1 MSRHSKK
8 NKEFDANN
16 RLRNDGEAAS
26 DSRFSH
32 FVDEDEGYRPF
43 AGISG
48 LKPQPV
54 STRDGRAS
62 KPSGSVHGSS
72 ASSPASGSVLK
83 SVSKSSNSALVKNTG
98 IGKDAPLPASVLPKG
113 GTDKKVVGG
122 YDPSA
127 DFGDILRQWEATGDP
142 YAMPGRH
149 AGEGP
154 GVGRRLK
161 KNKEAD
167 SMRKLE
173 DTTLAARKAVQSM
186 DFAQIFAQWE
196 ADRSGG
202 GAKKAGMVG
211 KSAASDK
218 KGSPDLTGG
227 VSKSQV
233 IATGPRKDFAEIL
246 AEWEASQVGKNI
258 VSSNML
264 KKPVIAAGTQA
275 DGNTKT
281 APGDSVASIVVSD
294 DMEQE
299 SSEEDSSIDNGRPKP
314 VWSAGKP
321 TRSGSDRI
329 SGGGGFADIYDE
341 WAAQQRQEEDARL
354 EQAVAEKEPEA
365 KVFPQVELSKL
376 RQMLPQVT
384 LDLHGLTA
392 EESGRRVRDF
402 LQDSY
407 RNGIRKVCVIHGKGI
422 HAPQGQGVLK
432 DVVLQEID
440 RSKVVREFSTPS
452 ARYGGSGVL
461 WLILKA

>member
-8 NKEFDANN
+8 NKENDANN
-16 RLRNDGEAAS
+16 HSRNDGEAAVE
-26 DSRFSH
+26 SRFSH
-32 FVDEDEGYRPF
+32 FVEDDEGYRPF
-43 AGISG
+43 AGISS

-54 STRDGRAS
+54 PARKETPS
-62 KPSGSVHGSS
+62 KPSGFVHGSS
-72 ASSPASGSVLK
+72 VGSSASGSVPK
-83 SVSKSSNSALVKNTG
+83 SVSRPSGSALGKNTG
-98 IGKDAPLPASVLPKG
+98 TGKDAPLAAFVLSKGAS
-113 GTDKKVVGG
+113 DKKVVGG

-127 DFGDILRQWEATGDP
+127 DFGNILRQWEATGDP

-161 KNKEAD
+161 KNKDAD
-167 SMRKLE
+167 SIHKLE
-173 DTTLAARKAVQSM
+173 DTTQAARKTVQSM

-196 ADRSGG
+196 ADKIG
-202 GAKKAGMVG
+202 GAKKAGLGG
-211 KSAASDK
+211 KPDIGDK
-218 KGSPDLTGG
+218 KSSPDLTGG

-233 IATGPRKDFAEIL
+233 VATGPRKDFSEIL

-258 VSSNML
+258 VSSNIP
-264 KKPVIAAGTQA
+264 KKPVIVAGTQV

-281 APGDSVASIVVSD
+281 VPGESVAPVVVSD

-299 SSEEDSSIDNGRPKP
+299 SPEEDSSIDDGRPKP

-321 TRSGSDRI
+321 TRFGSDRI
-329 SGGGGFADIYDE
+329 SGGGGFADIYDK

-354 EQAVAEKEPEA
+354 EQAVVEKEPEA
-365 KVFPQVELSKL
+365 KAFPQVELSKL